1 MSFWLVMIAGGLLT
15 FLTRLSFIAAEG
27 RFRVPAWFRA
37 TLPFVP
43 VATLTAIIAPALV
56 RPEGA
61 WELSL
66 GNAKLVAGAVAVAV
80 AAWRRNVLLTIVL
93 GFAAFLALRLLAS
106 P

>member
-1 MSFWLVMIAGGLLT
+1 MSFWIVMLAGGLLT

-27 RFRVPAWFRA
+27 RVAVPAWFRA

-56 RPEGA
+56 RTGGR
-61 WELSL
+61 WELSP
-66 GNAKLVAGAVAVAV
+66 GNAPLVAGVVAIAV
-80 AAWRRNVLLTIVL
+80 AAWRRNVLLTIVV
-93 GFAAFLALRLLAS
+93 GFAVFVLLRAVAS